1 VPALRMFDLIAES
14 PVRIAL
20 PLAVA
25 FLLAA
30 CSLDDFRSRP
40 LNPPIARELAV
51 NEDEL
56 TTTPSGLRYQDVT
69 EGDGAEARAG
79 DTVSVHYTGWL
90 TDGSQFDGSRG
101 RGAPLTFQLGAGR
114 VIAGWEEG
122 VAGMKVGG
130 SRKLVVPAQLGYG
143 ARGFPPVIPPNA
155 TLVFDI
161 ELLGIK

>member
-51 NEDEL
+51 NEDAL